1 MTVYWLNN
9 VMLES
14 GYTYEEERISQT
26 ETELC
31 SLLIEDGRI
40 KKIIKGIIQEEDI
53 VTFDAK
59 HLLMLPAFKE
69 MHIHIDKTYYSGPWK
84 ACMPAESIFTRFNEE
99 EKILPKQLATAQN
112 RAKNMLEL
120 LLQNGATNIRTHCN
134 VDPIIGLGN
143 LEATLAALET
153 YKNRVSSRIVAFPQH
168 GLLRSDS
175 VQLVKDA
182 MRMGAHLVGGVDPA
196 TVDNDI
202 EKSLHTIMDIAVE
215 FNADVD
221 IHLHDANNL
230 GTFTM
235 KRLASLTEEAGWQG
249 RVTISHA
256 IGLGGVTDK
265 EADKEAEEVAERL
278 ANVNIDI
285 TSTVPIGK
293 QVIPIPLLDKKGV
306 KVSLGN
312 DSITDHWSPFGTG
325 DMLQKAN
332 RLAERF
338 GWSDEGSLGKA
349 LRFITGG
356 KETLNNE
363 GKRVW
368 PNVGDEASFVLTNAT
383 CAAEAVARQTE
394 KRLVVYKGN
403 IVVGSLNEVEL
414 NNLV

>member
-1 MTVYWLNN
+1 MTLYWLTN
-9 VMLES
+9 VKLET
-14 GYTYEEERISQT
+14 GYTYEEAKISQT
-26 ETELC
+26 ETEIC

-40 KKIIKGIIQEEDI
+40 KRIIAGIAQEEGTL
-53 VTFDAK
+53 TFDANR
-59 HLLMLPAFKE
+59 LLVLPAFEE

-84 ACMPAESIFTRFNEE
+84 ACMPAENIFTRFNEE
-99 EKILPKQLATAQN
+99 KTILPKQLATAQD
-112 RAKNMLEL
+112 RAENMLEL
-120 LLQNGATNIRTHCN
+120 LLRNGATNIRTHCN
-134 VDPIIGLGN
+134 VDPVIGLRN
-143 LEATLAALET
+143 LEATLAALGT
-153 YKNRVSSRIVAFPQH
+153 YKDRLSGRIVAFPQH
-168 GLLRSDS
+168 GLLRSNS
-175 VQLVKDA
+175 MQLVKDA
-182 MRMGAHLVGGVDPA
+182 MRMGAQLVGGVDPA

-256 IGLGGVTDK
+256 LGLGGVT
-265 EADKEAEEVAERL
+265 DKEAEEVAERL
-278 ANVNIDI
+278 AALKIDI

-293 QVIPIPLLDKKGV
+293 QVIPIPLLDRKGV

-338 GWSDEGSLGKA
+338 GWSDERSLGKA

-394 KRLVVYKGN
+394 KRVVMYKGN
-403 IVVGSLNEVEL
+403 VVIGDLDQVKSD
-414 NNLV
+414 NLV

>member
-1 MTVYWLNN
+1 MVMTLYWLTN
-9 VMLES
+9 VKLET
-14 GYTYEEERISQT
+14 GYTYEEAKISQT
-26 ETELC
+26 ETEIC

-40 KKIIKGIIQEEDI
+40 KRIISGIAQEEGTL
-53 VTFDAK
+53 TFDANR
-59 HLLMLPAFKE
+59 LLVLPAFEE

-84 ACMPAESIFTRFNEE
+84 ACMPAENIFTRFNEE
-99 EKILPKQLATAQN
+99 KTILPKQLATAQD
-112 RAKNMLEL
+112 RAENMLEL
-120 LLQNGATNIRTHCN
+120 LLRNGATNIRTHCN
-134 VDPIIGLGN
+134 VDPVIGLRN
-143 LEATLAALET
+143 LEATLAALGT
-153 YKNRVSSRIVAFPQH
+153 YKDRLSGRIVAFPQH
-168 GLLRSDS
+168 GLLRSNS
-175 VQLVKDA
+175 MQLVKDA
-182 MRMGAHLVGGVDPA
+182 MRMGAQLVGGVDPA

-256 IGLGGVTDK
+256 LGLGGVT
-265 EADKEAEEVAERL
+265 DKEAEEVAERL
-278 ANVNIDI
+278 AALKIDI

-293 QVIPIPLLDKKGV
+293 QVIPIPLLDRKGV

-338 GWSDEGSLGKA
+338 GWSDERSLGKA

-394 KRLVVYKGN
+394 KRVVMYKGN
-403 IVVGSLNEVEL
+403 VVIGDLDQVKSD
-414 NNLV
+414 NLV

>member
-1 MTVYWLNN
+1 MTLYWLTN
-9 VMLES
+9 VKLET
-14 GYTYEEERISQT
+14 GYTYEEAKISQT
-26 ETELC
+26 KTEIY
-31 SLLIEDGRI
+31 SLLIEDGII
-40 KKIIKGIIQEEDI
+40 KKIISGIVQEEGTLI
-53 VTFDAK
+53 FDANR
-59 HLLMLPAFKE
+59 LLVLPAFEE

-84 ACMPAESIFTRFNEE
+84 ACMPAENIFTRFNEE
-99 EKILPKQLATAQN
+99 ETILPKQLATAQH
-112 RAKNMLEL
+112 RAENMLEL
-120 LLQNGATNIRTHCN
+120 LLRNGATNIRTHCN
-134 VDPIIGLGN
+134 VDPIIGLRN

-153 YKNRVSSRIVAFPQH
+153 YKDRLSGRIVAFPQH
-168 GLLRSDS
+168 GLLRSNS

-182 MRMGAHLVGGVDPA
+182 MRMGAQLVGGVDPA

-256 IGLGGVTDK
+256 LGLGGVT
-265 EADKEAEEVAERL
+265 DKEAEEVAERL
-278 ANVNIDI
+278 AALKIDI
-285 TSTVPIGK
+285 TSTVPIGE
-293 QVIPIPLLDKKGV
+293 QVIPIPLLDRKGV

-338 GWSDEGSLGKA
+338 GWSDEKSLGKG

-363 GKRVW
+363 GERVW

-383 CAAEAVARQTE
+383 CVAEAVARQTE
-394 KRLVVYKGN
+394 KCVVMYKGN
-403 IVVGSLNEVEL
+403 VVMGNLDQVKL
-414 NNLV
+414 DNLV

>member
-1 MTVYWLNN
+1 MTVYWLTN

-40 KKIIKGIIQEEDI
+40 KKIIKGIVQEEDI

-59 HLLMLPAFKE
+59 NLLMLPAFKE

-112 RAKNMLEL
+112 RAENMLEL

-256 IGLGGVTDK
+256 LGLGGVT
-265 EADKEAEEVAERL
+265 DKEAEEVAERL

-306 KVSLGN
+306 KVALGN

-325 DMLQKAN
+325 DMLQKGESISRA
-332 RLAERF
+332 F
-338 GWSDEGSLGKA
+338 W
-349 LRFITGG
+349 
-356 KETLNNE
+356 
-363 GKRVW
+363 
-368 PNVGDEASFVLTNAT
+368 
-383 CAAEAVARQTE
+383 
-394 KRLVVYKGN
+394 
-403 IVVGSLNEVEL
+403 VE
-414 NNLV
+414 

>member
-1 MTVYWLNN
+1 MTLYWLTN
-9 VMLES
+9 VKLET
-14 GYTYEEERISQT
+14 GYTYEEAKISQT
-26 ETELC
+26 ETEIC

-40 KKIIKGIIQEEDI
+40 KRIISGIAQEEGTL
-53 VTFDAK
+53 TFDANR
-59 HLLMLPAFKE
+59 LLVLPAFEE

-84 ACMPAESIFTRFNEE
+84 ACMPAENIFTRFNEE
-99 EKILPKQLATAQN
+99 KTILPKQLATAQD
-112 RAKNMLEL
+112 RAENMLEL
-120 LLQNGATNIRTHCN
+120 LLRNGATNIRTHCN
-134 VDPIIGLGN
+134 VDPVIGLRN
-143 LEATLAALET
+143 LEATLAALGT
-153 YKNRVSSRIVAFPQH
+153 YKDRLSGRIVAFPQH
-168 GLLRSDS
+168 GLLRSNS
-175 VQLVKDA
+175 MQLVKDA
-182 MRMGAHLVGGVDPA
+182 MRMGAQLVGGVDPA

-256 IGLGGVTDK
+256 LGLGGVT
-265 EADKEAEEVAERL
+265 DKEAEEVAERL
-278 ANVNIDI
+278 AALKIDI

-338 GWSDEGSLGKA
+338 GWSDERSLGKA

-368 PNVGDEASFVLTNAT
+368 PNVGDEASFVLTNAACT
-383 CAAEAVARQTE
+383 AEAVARQTE
-394 KRLVVYKGN
+394 KRVVMYKGN
-403 IVVGSLNEVEL
+403 VVIGDLDQVKSD
-414 NNLV
+414 NLV

>member
-1 MTVYWLNN
+1 MVMTLYWLTN
-9 VMLES
+9 VKLET
-14 GYTYEEERISQT
+14 GYTYEEAKISQT
-26 ETELC
+26 ETEIY
-31 SLLIEDGRI
+31 SLLIEDGII
-40 KKIIKGIIQEEDI
+40 KKIISGIVQEEGTLI
-53 VTFDAK
+53 FDANR
-59 HLLMLPAFKE
+59 LLVLPAFEE

-84 ACMPAESIFTRFNEE
+84 ACMPAENIFTRFNEE
-99 EKILPKQLATAQN
+99 ETILPKQLATAQH
-112 RAKNMLEL
+112 RAENMLEL
-120 LLQNGATNIRTHCN
+120 LLRNGATNIRTHCN
-134 VDPIIGLGN
+134 VDPIIGLRN

-153 YKNRVSSRIVAFPQH
+153 YKDRLSGRIVAFPQH
-168 GLLRSDS
+168 GLLRSNS

-182 MRMGAHLVGGVDPA
+182 MRMGAQLVGGVDPA

-256 IGLGGVTDK
+256 LGLGGVT
-265 EADKEAEEVAERL
+265 DKEAEEVAERL
-278 ANVNIDI
+278 AALKIDI

-293 QVIPIPLLDKKGV
+293 QVIPIPLLDRKGV

-338 GWSDEGSLGKA
+338 GWSDERSLGKG

-363 GKRVW
+363 GERVW

-383 CAAEAVARQTE
+383 CVAEAVARQTE
-394 KRLVVYKGN
+394 KCVVMYKGN
-403 IVVGSLNEVEL
+403 VVMGNLDQVKL
-414 NNLV
+414 DNLV

>member
-1 MTVYWLNN
+1 MTLYWLTN
-9 VMLES
+9 VKLET
-14 GYTYEEERISQT
+14 GYTYEEAKISQT
-26 ETELC
+26 ETEIY

-40 KKIIKGIIQEEDI
+40 KRIIAGIAQEEGTL
-53 VTFDAK
+53 TFDANR
-59 HLLMLPAFKE
+59 LLVLPAFEE

-84 ACMPAESIFTRFNEE
+84 ACMPAENIFTRFNEE
-99 EKILPKQLATAQN
+99 KTILPKQLATAQD
-112 RAKNMLEL
+112 RAENMLEL
-120 LLQNGATNIRTHCN
+120 LLRNGATNIRTHCN
-134 VDPIIGLGN
+134 VDPVIGLRN

-153 YKNRVSSRIVAFPQH
+153 YKDRLSGRIVAFPQH
-168 GLLRSDS
+168 GLLRSNS
-175 VQLVKDA
+175 MQLVKDA
-182 MRMGAHLVGGVDPA
+182 MRMGAQLVGGVDPA

-256 IGLGGVTDK
+256 LGLGGVT
-265 EADKEAEEVAERL
+265 DKEAEEVAERL
-278 ANVNIDI
+278 AALKIDI
-285 TSTVPIGK
+285 TSTIPIGK
-293 QVIPIPLLDKKGV
+293 QVIPIPLLDRKGV
-306 KVSLGN
+306 KVALGN

-338 GWSDEGSLGKA
+338 GWNDERSLGKA

-394 KRLVVYKGN
+394 KRVVMYKGN
-403 IVVGSLNEVEL
+403 VVIGDLDQVKSD
-414 NNLV
+414 NLV

>member
-1 MTVYWLNN
+1 MVMTLYWLTN
-9 VMLES
+9 VKFET
-14 GYTYEEERISQT
+14 GYTYEEAKISQT
-26 ETELC
+26 ETEIC

-40 KKIIKGIIQEEDI
+40 KRIIAGIAQEEGTL
-53 VTFDAK
+53 TFDANR
-59 HLLMLPAFKE
+59 LLVLPAFEE

-84 ACMPAESIFTRFNEE
+84 ACMPAENIFTRFNEE
-99 EKILPKQLATAQN
+99 KTILPKQLATAQD
-112 RAKNMLEL
+112 RAENMLEL
-120 LLQNGATNIRTHCN
+120 LLRNGATNIRTHCN
-134 VDPIIGLGN
+134 VDPVIGLRN
-143 LEATLAALET
+143 LEATLAALGT
-153 YKNRVSSRIVAFPQH
+153 YKDRLSGRIVAFPQH
-168 GLLRSDS
+168 GLLRSNS
-175 VQLVKDA
+175 MQLVKDA
-182 MRMGAHLVGGVDPA
+182 MRMGAQLVGGVDPA

-256 IGLGGVTDK
+256 LGLGGVT
-265 EADKEAEEVAERL
+265 DKEAEEVAERL
-278 ANVNIDI
+278 AALKIDI

-293 QVIPIPLLDKKGV
+293 QVIPIPLLDRKGV

-338 GWSDEGSLGKA
+338 GWSDERSLGKA

-394 KRLVVYKGN
+394 KRVVMYKGN
-403 IVVGSLNEVEL
+403 VVIGDLDQVKSD
-414 NNLV
+414 NLV

>member
-1 MTVYWLNN
+1 MTLYWLTN
-9 VMLES
+9 VKLET
-14 GYTYEEERISQT
+14 GYTYEEAKISQT
-26 ETELC
+26 ETEIC

-40 KKIIKGIIQEEDI
+40 KRIISGIAQEEGTL
-53 VTFDAK
+53 TFDANR
-59 HLLMLPAFKE
+59 LLVLPAFEE

-84 ACMPAESIFTRFNEE
+84 ACMPAENIFTRFNEE
-99 EKILPKQLATAQN
+99 KTILPKQLATAQD
-112 RAKNMLEL
+112 RAENMLEL
-120 LLQNGATNIRTHCN
+120 LLRNGATNIRTHCN
-134 VDPIIGLGN
+134 VDPVIGLRN
-143 LEATLAALET
+143 LEATLAALGT
-153 YKNRVSSRIVAFPQH
+153 YKDRLSGRIVAFPQH
-168 GLLRSDS
+168 GLLRSNS
-175 VQLVKDA
+175 MQLVKDA
-182 MRMGAHLVGGVDPA
+182 MRMGAQLVGGVDPA

-256 IGLGGVTDK
+256 LGLGGVT
-265 EADKEAEEVAERL
+265 DKEAEEVAERL
-278 ANVNIDI
+278 AALKIDI

-338 GWSDEGSLGKA
+338 GWSDERSLGKA

-394 KRLVVYKGN
+394 KRVVMYKGK
-403 IVVGSLNEVEL
+403 VVIGDLDQVKSD
-414 NNLV
+414 NLV

>member
-1 MTVYWLNN
+1 MTLYWLTN
-9 VMLES
+9 VKLET
-14 GYTYEEERISQT
+14 GYTYEEAKISQT
-26 ETELC
+26 ETEIC

-40 KKIIKGIIQEEDI
+40 KRIISGIAQEEGTL
-53 VTFDAK
+53 TFDANR
-59 HLLMLPAFKE
+59 LLVLPAFEE
-69 MHIHIDKTYYSGPWK
+69 MHIHIDKTYYSGAWK
-84 ACMPAESIFTRFNEE
+84 ACMPAENIFTRFNEE
-99 EKILPKQLATAQN
+99 KTILPKQLATAQD
-112 RAKNMLEL
+112 RAENMLEL
-120 LLQNGATNIRTHCN
+120 LLRNGATNIRTHCN
-134 VDPIIGLGN
+134 VDPVIGLRN
-143 LEATLAALET
+143 LEATLAALGT
-153 YKNRVSSRIVAFPQH
+153 YKDRLSGRIVAFPQH
-168 GLLRSDS
+168 GLLRSNS
-175 VQLVKDA
+175 MQLVKDA
-182 MRMGAHLVGGVDPA
+182 MRMGAQLVGGVDPA

-256 IGLGGVTDK
+256 LGLGGVT
-265 EADKEAEEVAERL
+265 DKEAEEVAERL
-278 ANVNIDI
+278 AALKIDI

-293 QVIPIPLLDKKGV
+293 QVIPVPLLDRKGV

-338 GWSDEGSLGKA
+338 GWSDERSLGKA

-394 KRLVVYKGN
+394 KRVVMYKGN
-403 IVVGSLNEVEL
+403 VVIGDLDQVKSD
-414 NNLV
+414 NLV

>member
-1 MTVYWLNN
+1 MVMTLYWLTN
-9 VMLES
+9 VKLET
-14 GYTYEEERISQT
+14 GYTYEEAKISQT
-26 ETELC
+26 ETEIC

-40 KKIIKGIIQEEDI
+40 KRIISGIAQEEGTL
-53 VTFDAK
+53 TFDANR
-59 HLLMLPAFKE
+59 LLVLPAFEE

-84 ACMPAESIFTRFNEE
+84 ACMPAENIFTRFNEE
-99 EKILPKQLATAQN
+99 KTILPKQLATAQD
-112 RAKNMLEL
+112 RAENMLEL
-120 LLQNGATNIRTHCN
+120 LLRNGATNIRTHCN
-134 VDPIIGLGN
+134 VDPVIGLRN
-143 LEATLAALET
+143 LEATLAALGT
-153 YKNRVSSRIVAFPQH
+153 YKDRLSGRIVAFPQH
-168 GLLRSDS
+168 GLLRSNS
-175 VQLVKDA
+175 MQLVKDA
-182 MRMGAHLVGGVDPA
+182 MRMGAQLVGGVDPA

-256 IGLGGVTDK
+256 LGLGGVT
-265 EADKEAEEVAERL
+265 DKEAEEVAERL
-278 ANVNIDI
+278 AAFKIDI

-293 QVIPIPLLDKKGV
+293 QVIPIPLLDRKGV

-325 DMLQKAN
+325 DMLQKVN
-332 RLAERF
+332 RLTERF
-338 GWSDEGSLGKA
+338 GWSDERSLGKA

-394 KRLVVYKGN
+394 KRVVMYKGN
-403 IVVGSLNEVEL
+403 VVIGDLNQVKSD
-414 NNLV
+414 NLV

>member
-1 MTVYWLNN
+1 MVMTLYWLTN
-9 VMLES
+9 VKLET
-14 GYTYEEERISQT
+14 GYTYEEAKISQT
-26 ETELC
+26 ETEIC

-40 KKIIKGIIQEEDI
+40 KRIISGIAQEEGTL
-53 VTFDAK
+53 TFDANR
-59 HLLMLPAFKE
+59 LLVLPAFEE

-84 ACMPAESIFTRFNEE
+84 ACMPAENIFTRFNEE
-99 EKILPKQLATAQN
+99 KTILPKQLATAQD
-112 RAKNMLEL
+112 RAENMLEL
-120 LLQNGATNIRTHCN
+120 LLRNGATNIRTHCN
-134 VDPIIGLGN
+134 VDPVIGLRN
-143 LEATLAALET
+143 LEATLAALGT
-153 YKNRVSSRIVAFPQH
+153 YKDRLSGRIVAFPQH
-168 GLLRSDS
+168 GLLRSNS
-175 VQLVKDA
+175 MQLVKDA
-182 MRMGAHLVGGVDPA
+182 MRMGAQLVGGVDPA

-221 IHLHDANNL
+221 IHLHDVNNL

-256 IGLGGVTDK
+256 LGLGGVT
-265 EADKEAEEVAERL
+265 DKEAEEVAERL
-278 ANVNIDI
+278 AALKIDI

-338 GWSDEGSLGKA
+338 GWSDERSLGKA

-363 GKRVW
+363 GERVW

-383 CAAEAVARQTE
+383 CSAEAVARQTE
-394 KRLVVYKGN
+394 KRVVMYKGN
-403 IVVGSLNEVEL
+403 VVIGNLDQVKSD
-414 NNLV
+414 NLV

>member
-1 MTVYWLNN
+1 MVMTLYWLTN
-9 VMLES
+9 VKLET
-14 GYTYEEERISQT
+14 GYTYEEAKISQT
-26 ETELC
+26 ETEIC

-40 KKIIKGIIQEEDI
+40 KRIISGIAQEEGTL
-53 VTFDAK
+53 TFDANR
-59 HLLMLPAFKE
+59 LLVLPAFEE

-84 ACMPAESIFTRFNEE
+84 ACMPAENIFTRFNEE
-99 EKILPKQLATAQN
+99 KTILPKQLATAQD
-112 RAKNMLEL
+112 RAENMLEL
-120 LLQNGATNIRTHCN
+120 LLRNGATNIRTHCN
-134 VDPIIGLGN
+134 VDPVIGLRN

-153 YKNRVSSRIVAFPQH
+153 YKDRLSGRIVAFPQH
-168 GLLRSDS
+168 GLLRSNS
-175 VQLVKDA
+175 MQLVKDA
-182 MRMGAHLVGGVDPA
+182 MRMGAQLVGGVDPA

-256 IGLGGVTDK
+256 LGLGGVTN
-265 EADKEAEEVAERL
+265 KEAEEVAERL
-278 ANVNIDI
+278 AALKIDI

-338 GWSDEGSLGKA
+338 GWSDERSLGKA

-394 KRLVVYKGN
+394 KRVVMYKGN
-403 IVVGSLNEVEL
+403 VVIGDLDQVKSDNFV
-414 NNLV
+414 

>member
-1 MTVYWLNN
+1 MVMTLYWLTN
-9 VMLES
+9 VKLET
-14 GYTYEEERISQT
+14 GYIYEEAKISQT
-26 ETELC
+26 ETEIC

-40 KKIIKGIIQEEDI
+40 KRIIAGIAQEEGTL
-53 VTFDAK
+53 TFDANR
-59 HLLMLPAFKE
+59 LLVLPAFEE

-84 ACMPAESIFTRFNEE
+84 ACMPAENIFTRFNEE
-99 EKILPKQLATAQN
+99 KTILPKQLATAQG
-112 RAKNMLEL
+112 RAENMLEL
-120 LLQNGATNIRTHCN
+120 LLRNGATNIRTHCN
-134 VDPIIGLGN
+134 VDPVIGLRN
-143 LEATLAALET
+143 LEATLAALGT
-153 YKNRVSSRIVAFPQH
+153 YKDRLSGRIVAFPQH
-168 GLLRSDS
+168 GLLRSNS
-175 VQLVKDA
+175 MQLVKDA
-182 MRMGAHLVGGVDPA
+182 MRMGAQLVGGVDPA

-256 IGLGGVTDK
+256 LGLGGVT
-265 EADKEAEEVAERL
+265 DKEAEEVAERL
-278 ANVNIDI
+278 AALKIDI

-293 QVIPIPLLDKKGV
+293 QVIPIPLLDRKGV

-338 GWSDEGSLGKA
+338 GWSDERSLGKA

-394 KRLVVYKGN
+394 KRVVMYKGN
-403 IVVGSLNEVEL
+403 VVIGDLDQVKSD
-414 NNLV
+414 NLV

>member
-1 MTVYWLNN
+1 MTLYWLTN
-9 VMLES
+9 VKLET
-14 GYTYEEERISQT
+14 GYTYEEAKISQT
-26 ETELC
+26 ETEIY
-31 SLLIEDGRI
+31 SLLIEDGII
-40 KKIIKGIIQEEDI
+40 KKIISGIVQEEGTLI
-53 VTFDAK
+53 FDANR
-59 HLLMLPAFKE
+59 LLVLPAFEE
-69 MHIHIDKTYYSGPWK
+69 MHIHIDKTYYGGPWK
-84 ACMPAESIFTRFNEE
+84 ACMQAENIFTRFNEE
-99 EKILPKQLATAQN
+99 ETILPKQLATAQH
-112 RAKNMLEL
+112 RAENMLEL
-120 LLQNGATNIRTHCN
+120 LLRNGATNIRTHCN
-134 VDPIIGLGN
+134 VDPIIGLRN

-153 YKNRVSSRIVAFPQH
+153 YKDRLSGRIVAFPQH
-168 GLLRSDS
+168 GLLRSNS

-182 MRMGAHLVGGVDPA
+182 MRMGAQLVGGVDPA

-256 IGLGGVTDK
+256 LGLGGVT
-265 EADKEAEEVAERL
+265 DKEAEEVAERL
-278 ANVNIDI
+278 AALKIDI

-293 QVIPIPLLDKKGV
+293 QVIPIPLLDRKGV

-338 GWSDEGSLGKA
+338 GWSDERSLGKA

-363 GKRVW
+363 GERVW
-368 PNVGDEASFVLTNAT
+368 PNAGDEASFVLTNAT
-383 CAAEAVARQTE
+383 CVAEAVARQTE
-394 KRLVVYKGN
+394 KCVVMYKGN
-403 IVVGSLNEVEL
+403 VVMGNLDQVKL
-414 NNLV
+414 DNLV

>member
-1 MTVYWLNN
+1 MTLYWLTN
-9 VMLES
+9 VKLET
-14 GYTYEEERISQT
+14 GYTYEEAKISQT
-26 ETELC
+26 ETEIY
-31 SLLIEDGRI
+31 SLLIEDGII
-40 KKIIKGIIQEEDI
+40 KKIISGIVQEEGTLI
-53 VTFDAK
+53 FDANR
-59 HLLMLPAFKE
+59 LLVLPAFEE
-69 MHIHIDKTYYSGPWK
+69 MHIHIDKTYYGGPWK
-84 ACMPAESIFTRFNEE
+84 ACMPAENIFTRFNEE
-99 EKILPKQLATAQN
+99 ETILPKQLATAQH
-112 RAKNMLEL
+112 RAENMLEL
-120 LLQNGATNIRTHCN
+120 LLRNGATNIRTHCN
-134 VDPIIGLGN
+134 VDPIIGLRN

-153 YKNRVSSRIVAFPQH
+153 YKDRLSGRIVAFPQH
-168 GLLRSDS
+168 GLLRSNS

-182 MRMGAHLVGGVDPA
+182 MRMGAQLVGGVDPA

-256 IGLGGVTDK
+256 LGLGGVT
-265 EADKEAEEVAERL
+265 DKEAEEVAERL
-278 ANVNIDI
+278 AALKIDI

-293 QVIPIPLLDKKGV
+293 QVIPIPLLDRKGV

-338 GWSDEGSLGKA
+338 GWSDERSLGKA

-363 GKRVW
+363 GERVW

-383 CAAEAVARQTE
+383 CVAEAVARQTE
-394 KRLVVYKGN
+394 KCVVMYKGN
-403 IVVGSLNEVEL
+403 VVMGNLDQVKL
-414 NNLV
+414 DNLV

>member
-1 MTVYWLNN
+1 MTLYWLTN
-9 VMLES
+9 VKLET
-14 GYTYEEERISQT
+14 GYTYEEAKISQT
-26 ETELC
+26 ETEIY
-31 SLLIEDGRI
+31 SLLIEDGII
-40 KKIIKGIIQEEDI
+40 KKIISGIVQEEGTL
-53 VTFDAK
+53 TFDANR
-59 HLLMLPAFKE
+59 LLVLPAFEE

-84 ACMPAESIFTRFNEE
+84 ACMPAENIFTRFNEE
-99 EKILPKQLATAQN
+99 EMILPKQLATAQH
-112 RAKNMLEL
+112 RAENMLEL
-120 LLQNGATNIRTHCN
+120 LLRNGATNIRTHCN
-134 VDPIIGLGN
+134 VDPIIGLRN
-143 LEATLAALET
+143 LEATLSALEA
-153 YKNRVSSRIVAFPQH
+153 YKDRLFGRIVAFPQH
-168 GLLRSDS
+168 GLLRSNS

-182 MRMGAHLVGGVDPA
+182 MRMGAQLVGGVDPA

-256 IGLGGVTDK
+256 LGLGGVT
-265 EADKEAEEVAERL
+265 DKEAEEVAERL
-278 ANVNIDI
+278 AALKIDI

-293 QVIPIPLLDKKGV
+293 QVIPIPLLDRKGV

-338 GWSDEGSLGKA
+338 GWSDERSLGKA

-363 GKRVW
+363 GERVW

-383 CAAEAVARQTE
+383 CVAEAVARQTE
-394 KRLVVYKGN
+394 KCVVMYKGN
-403 IVVGSLNEVEL
+403 VVMGNLDQVKL
-414 NNLV
+414 DNLV

>member
-1 MTVYWLNN
+1 MTLYWLTN
-9 VMLES
+9 VKLET
-14 GYTYEEERISQT
+14 GYTYEEAKISQT
-26 ETELC
+26 ETEIC

-40 KKIIKGIIQEEDI
+40 KRIIAGIAQEEGTL
-53 VTFDAK
+53 TFDANR
-59 HLLMLPAFKE
+59 LLVLPAFEE

-84 ACMPAESIFTRFNEE
+84 ACMPAENIFTRFNEE
-99 EKILPKQLATAQN
+99 KTILPKQLATAQD
-112 RAKNMLEL
+112 RAENMLEL
-120 LLQNGATNIRTHCN
+120 LLRNGATNIRTHCN
-134 VDPIIGLGN
+134 VDPVIGLRN
-143 LEATLAALET
+143 LEATLAALGT
-153 YKNRVSSRIVAFPQH
+153 YKDRLSGRIVAFPQH
-168 GLLRSDS
+168 GLLRSNS
-175 VQLVKDA
+175 MQLVKDA
-182 MRMGAHLVGGVDPA
+182 MRMGAQLVGGVDPA

-256 IGLGGVTDK
+256 LGLGGVT
-265 EADKEAEEVAERL
+265 DKEAEEVAERL
-278 ANVNIDI
+278 AALKIDI

-338 GWSDEGSLGKA
+338 GWSDERSLGKA

-368 PNVGDEASFVLTNAT
+368 PNVGDEASFVLTNAACT
-383 CAAEAVARQTE
+383 AEAVARQTE
-394 KRLVVYKGN
+394 KRVVMYKGN
-403 IVVGSLNEVEL
+403 VVIGDLDQVKSD
-414 NNLV
+414 NLV

>member
-1 MTVYWLNN
+1 MVMTLYWLTN
-9 VMLES
+9 VKLET
-14 GYTYEEERISQT
+14 GYTYEEAKISQT
-26 ETELC
+26 ETEIC

-40 KKIIKGIIQEEDI
+40 KRIISGIAQEEGTL
-53 VTFDAK
+53 TFDANR
-59 HLLMLPAFKE
+59 LLVLPAFEE

-84 ACMPAESIFTRFNEE
+84 ACMPAENIFTRFNEE
-99 EKILPKQLATAQN
+99 KTILPKQLATAQD
-112 RAKNMLEL
+112 RAENMLEL
-120 LLQNGATNIRTHCN
+120 LLRNGTTNIRTHCN
-134 VDPIIGLGN
+134 VDPVIGLRN
-143 LEATLAALET
+143 LEATLAALGT
-153 YKNRVSSRIVAFPQH
+153 YKDRLSGRIVAFPQH
-168 GLLRSDS
+168 GLLRSNS
-175 VQLVKDA
+175 MQLVKDA
-182 MRMGAHLVGGVDPA
+182 MRMGAQLVGGVDPA

-202 EKSLHTIMDIAVE
+202 EKSLSTIMDIAVE

-256 IGLGGVTDK
+256 LGLGGVTDK
-265 EADKEAEEVAERL
+265 EAEEVADRL
-278 ANVNIDI
+278 AALKIDI

-293 QVIPIPLLDKKGV
+293 QVIPIPLLDRKGV

-338 GWSDEGSLGKA
+338 GWSDERSLGKA

-394 KRLVVYKGN
+394 KRVVMYKGN
-403 IVVGSLNEVEL
+403 VVIGDLNQVKSD
-414 NNLV
+414 NLV

>member
-1 MTVYWLNN
+1 MVMTLYWLTN
-9 VMLES
+9 VKLET
-14 GYTYEEERISQT
+14 GYTYEEAKISQT
-26 ETELC
+26 ETEIC

-40 KKIIKGIIQEEDI
+40 KRIISGIAQEEGTL
-53 VTFDAK
+53 TFDANR
-59 HLLMLPAFKE
+59 LLVLPAFEE

-84 ACMPAESIFTRFNEE
+84 ACMPAENIFTRFNEE
-99 EKILPKQLATAQN
+99 KTILPKQLATAQD
-112 RAKNMLEL
+112 RAENMLEL
-120 LLQNGATNIRTHCN
+120 LLRNGATNIRTHCN
-134 VDPIIGLGN
+134 VDPVIGLRN
-143 LEATLAALET
+143 LEATLAALGT
-153 YKNRVSSRIVAFPQH
+153 YKDRLSGRIVAFPQH
-168 GLLRSDS
+168 GLLRSNS
-175 VQLVKDA
+175 MQLVKDA
-182 MRMGAHLVGGVDPA
+182 MRMGAQLVGGVDPA

-256 IGLGGVTDK
+256 LGLGGVT
-265 EADKEAEEVAERL
+265 DKEAEEVAERL
-278 ANVNIDI
+278 AALKIDI

-293 QVIPIPLLDKKGV
+293 QVIPIPLLDRKGV

-338 GWSDEGSLGKA
+338 GWSDERSLGKA

-356 KETLNNE
+356 KDTLNNE

-394 KRLVVYKGN
+394 KRVVMYKGN
-403 IVVGSLNEVEL
+403 VVIGDLDQVKSD
-414 NNLV
+414 NLV

>member
-1 MTVYWLNN
+1 MTLYWLTN
-9 VMLES
+9 VKLET
-14 GYTYEEERISQT
+14 GYTYEEAKISQT
-26 ETELC
+26 ETEIY
-31 SLLIEDGRI
+31 SLLIEDGII
-40 KKIIKGIIQEEDI
+40 KKIISGIVQEEGTLI
-53 VTFDAK
+53 FDANR
-59 HLLMLPAFKE
+59 LLVLPAFEE
-69 MHIHIDKTYYSGPWK
+69 MHIHIDKTYYGGPWK
-84 ACMPAESIFTRFNEE
+84 ACMPAENIFTRFNEE
-99 EKILPKQLATAQN
+99 ETILPKQLATAQH
-112 RAKNMLEL
+112 RAENMLEL
-120 LLQNGATNIRTHCN
+120 LLRNGATNIRTHCN
-134 VDPIIGLGN
+134 VDPIIGLRN
-143 LEATLAALET
+143 LEATLSALET
-153 YKNRVSSRIVAFPQH
+153 YKDRLSGRIVAFPQH
-168 GLLRSDS
+168 GLLRSNS

-182 MRMGAHLVGGVDPA
+182 MRMGAQLVGGVDPA

-256 IGLGGVTDK
+256 LGLGGVT
-265 EADKEAEEVAERL
+265 DKEAEEVAERL
-278 ANVNIDI
+278 AALKIDI

-293 QVIPIPLLDKKGV
+293 QVIPIPLLDRKGV

-338 GWSDEGSLGKA
+338 GWSDERSLGKA

-363 GKRVW
+363 GERVW

-383 CAAEAVARQTE
+383 CVAEAVARQTE
-394 KRLVVYKGN
+394 KCVVMYKGN
-403 IVVGSLNEVEL
+403 VVMGNLDQVKL
-414 NNLV
+414 DNLV

>member
-1 MTVYWLNN
+1 MVMTLYWLTN
-9 VMLES
+9 VKLET
-14 GYTYEEERISQT
+14 GYTYEEAKISQT
-26 ETELC
+26 ETEIC

-40 KKIIKGIIQEEDI
+40 KRIISGIAQEEGTL
-53 VTFDAK
+53 TFDANR
-59 HLLMLPAFKE
+59 LLVLPAFEE

-84 ACMPAESIFTRFNEE
+84 ACMPAENIFTRFNEE
-99 EKILPKQLATAQN
+99 KTILPKQLATAQH
-112 RAKNMLEL
+112 RAENMLGL
-120 LLQNGATNIRTHCN
+120 LLRNGATNIRTHCN
-134 VDPIIGLGN
+134 VDPVIGLRN
-143 LEATLAALET
+143 LEATLAALGT
-153 YKNRVSSRIVAFPQH
+153 YKDRLSGRIVAFPQH
-168 GLLRSDS
+168 GLLRSNS
-175 VQLVKDA
+175 MQLVKDA
-182 MRMGAHLVGGVDPA
+182 MRMGAQLVGGVDPA

-256 IGLGGVTDK
+256 LGLGGVT
-265 EADKEAEEVAERL
+265 DKEAEEVAERL
-278 ANVNIDI
+278 AALKIDI

-338 GWSDEGSLGKA
+338 GWSDERSLGKA

-394 KRLVVYKGN
+394 KSVVMYKGN
-403 IVVGSLNEVEL
+403 VVAGNLDQVKL
-414 NNLV
+414 DNLV

>member
-1 MTVYWLNN
+1 MTLYWLTN
-9 VMLES
+9 VKLET
-14 GYTYEEERISQT
+14 GYTYEEAKISQT
-26 ETELC
+26 ETEIC

-40 KKIIKGIIQEEDI
+40 KRIIAGIAQEERTL
-53 VTFDAK
+53 TFDANR
-59 HLLMLPAFKE
+59 LLVLPAFEE

-84 ACMPAESIFTRFNEE
+84 ACMPAENIFTRFNEE
-99 EKILPKQLATAQN
+99 KTILPKQLATAQD
-112 RAKNMLEL
+112 RAENMLEL
-120 LLQNGATNIRTHCN
+120 LLRNGATNIRTHCN
-134 VDPIIGLGN
+134 VDPVIGLRN
-143 LEATLAALET
+143 LEATLAALGT
-153 YKNRVSSRIVAFPQH
+153 YKDRLSGRIVAFPQH
-168 GLLRSDS
+168 GLLRSNS
-175 VQLVKDA
+175 MQLVKDA
-182 MRMGAHLVGGVDPA
+182 MRMGAQLVGGVDPA

-235 KRLASLTEEAGWQG
+235 KRLASLTEEARWQG

-256 IGLGGVTDK
+256 LGLGGVT
-265 EADKEAEEVAERL
+265 DKEAEEVAERL
-278 ANVNIDI
+278 AALKIDI

-293 QVIPIPLLDKKGV
+293 QVIPIPLLDRKGV

-338 GWSDEGSLGKA
+338 GWSDERSLGKA

-383 CAAEAVARQTE
+383 CSAEAVARQTE
-394 KRLVVYKGN
+394 KRVVMYKGN
-403 IVVGSLNEVEL
+403 VVIGDLDQVKSD
-414 NNLV
+414 NLV

>member
-1 MTVYWLNN
+1 MVMTLYWLTN
-9 VMLES
+9 VKLET
-14 GYTYEEERISQT
+14 GYTYEEAKISQT
-26 ETELC
+26 ETEIC

-40 KKIIKGIIQEEDI
+40 KRIISGIAQEEGML
-53 VTFDAK
+53 TFDANR
-59 HLLMLPAFKE
+59 LLVLPAFEE

-84 ACMPAESIFTRFNEE
+84 ACMPAENIFTRFNEE
-99 EKILPKQLATAQN
+99 KTILPKQLATAQD
-112 RAKNMLEL
+112 RAENMLEL
-120 LLQNGATNIRTHCN
+120 LLRNGATNIRTHCN
-134 VDPIIGLGN
+134 VDPVIGLRN
-143 LEATLAALET
+143 LEATLAALGT
-153 YKNRVSSRIVAFPQH
+153 YKDRLSGRIVAFPQH
-168 GLLRSDS
+168 GLLRSNS
-175 VQLVKDA
+175 MQLVKDA
-182 MRMGAHLVGGVDPA
+182 MRMGAQLVGGVDPA

-256 IGLGGVTDK
+256 LGLGGVT
-265 EADKEAEEVAERL
+265 DKEAEEVAERL
-278 ANVNIDI
+278 AALKIDI
-285 TSTVPIGK
+285 ISTVPIGK
-293 QVIPIPLLDKKGV
+293 QVIPIPLLDRKGV

-325 DMLQKAN
+325 DMLQKVN

-338 GWSDEGSLGKA
+338 GWSDERSLGKA

-394 KRLVVYKGN
+394 KRVVMYKGN
-403 IVVGSLNEVEL
+403 VVIGDLDQVKSD
-414 NNLV
+414 NLV

>member
-1 MTVYWLNN
+1 MVMTLYWLTN
-9 VMLES
+9 VKLET
-14 GYTYEEERISQT
+14 GYTYEEAKISQT
-26 ETELC
+26 ETEIC

-40 KKIIKGIIQEEDI
+40 KRIISGIAQEEGTL
-53 VTFDAK
+53 TFDANR
-59 HLLMLPAFKE
+59 LLVLPAFEE

-84 ACMPAESIFTRFNEE
+84 ACMPAENIFTRFNEE
-99 EKILPKQLATAQN
+99 KTILPKQLATAQD
-112 RAKNMLEL
+112 RAENMLEL
-120 LLQNGATNIRTHCN
+120 LLRNGATNIRTHCN
-134 VDPIIGLGN
+134 VDPVIGLRN
-143 LEATLAALET
+143 LEATLAALGT
-153 YKNRVSSRIVAFPQH
+153 YKDRLSGRIVAFPQH
-168 GLLRSDS
+168 GLLRSNS
-175 VQLVKDA
+175 MQLVKDA
-182 MRMGAHLVGGVDPA
+182 MRMGAQLVGGVDPA

-256 IGLGGVTDK
+256 LGLGGVT
-265 EADKEAEEVAERL
+265 DKEAEEVAERL
-278 ANVNIDI
+278 AALKIDI

-338 GWSDEGSLGKA
+338 GWSDERSLGKA

-394 KRLVVYKGN
+394 KRVVMYKGK
-403 IVVGSLNEVEL
+403 VVIGDLDQVKSD
-414 NNLV
+414 NLV

>member
-1 MTVYWLNN
+1 MTLYWLTN
-9 VMLES
+9 VKLET
-14 GYTYEEERISQT
+14 GYTYEEAKISQT
-26 ETELC
+26 ETEIC

-40 KKIIKGIIQEEDI
+40 KRIISGIAQEEGTL
-53 VTFDAK
+53 TFDANR
-59 HLLMLPAFKE
+59 LLVLPAFEE

-84 ACMPAESIFTRFNEE
+84 ACMPAENIFTRFNEE
-99 EKILPKQLATAQN
+99 KTILPKQLATAQD
-112 RAKNMLEL
+112 RAENMLEL
-120 LLQNGATNIRTHCN
+120 LLRNGATNIRTHCN
-134 VDPIIGLGN
+134 VDPVIGLRN

-153 YKNRVSSRIVAFPQH
+153 YKDRLSGRIVAFPQH
-168 GLLRSDS
+168 GLLRSNS
-175 VQLVKDA
+175 MQLVKDA
-182 MRMGAHLVGGVDPA
+182 MRMGAQLVGGVDPA

-256 IGLGGVTDK
+256 LGLGGVT
-265 EADKEAEEVAERL
+265 DKEAEEVAERL
-278 ANVNIDI
+278 AALKIDI

-338 GWSDEGSLGKA
+338 GWSDERSLGKA

-394 KRLVVYKGN
+394 KSVVMYKGN
-403 IVVGSLNEVEL
+403 VVAGNLDQVKL
-414 NNLV
+414 DNLV

>member
-1 MTVYWLNN
+1 MVMTLYWLTN
-9 VMLES
+9 VKLET
-14 GYTYEEERISQT
+14 GYTYEEAKISQT
-26 ETELC
+26 ETEIC

-40 KKIIKGIIQEEDI
+40 KRIIAGIAQEEGTL
-53 VTFDAK
+53 TFDANR
-59 HLLMLPAFKE
+59 LLVLPAFEE

-84 ACMPAESIFTRFNEE
+84 ACMPAENIFTRFNEE
-99 EKILPKQLATAQN
+99 KTILPKQLATAQDS
-112 RAKNMLEL
+112 AENMLEL
-120 LLQNGATNIRTHCN
+120 LLRNGATNIRTHCN
-134 VDPIIGLGN
+134 VDPVIGLRN
-143 LEATLAALET
+143 LEATLAALGT
-153 YKNRVSSRIVAFPQH
+153 YKDRLSGRIVAFPQH
-168 GLLRSDS
+168 GLLRSNS
-175 VQLVKDA
+175 MQLVKDA
-182 MRMGAHLVGGVDPA
+182 MRMGAQLVGGVDPA

-256 IGLGGVTDK
+256 LGLGGVT
-265 EADKEAEEVAERL
+265 DKEAEEVAERL
-278 ANVNIDI
+278 AALKIDI

-293 QVIPIPLLDKKGV
+293 QVIPIPLLDRKGV

-338 GWSDEGSLGKA
+338 GWSDERSLGKA
-349 LRFITGG
+349 LCFITGG

-394 KRLVVYKGN
+394 KRVVMYKGN
-403 IVVGSLNEVEL
+403 VVIGDLDQVKSD
-414 NNLV
+414 NLV

>member
-1 MTVYWLNN
+1 MVMTLYWLTN
-9 VMLES
+9 VKLET
-14 GYTYEEERISQT
+14 GYTYEEAKISQT
-26 ETELC
+26 ETEIY
-31 SLLIEDGRI
+31 SLLIEDGII
-40 KKIIKGIIQEEDI
+40 KKIISGIVQEEGTLI
-53 VTFDAK
+53 FDANR
-59 HLLMLPAFKE
+59 LLVLPAFEE

-84 ACMPAESIFTRFNEE
+84 ACMPAENIFTRFNEE
-99 EKILPKQLATAQN
+99 ETILPKQLATAQH
-112 RAKNMLEL
+112 RAENMLEL
-120 LLQNGATNIRTHCN
+120 LLRNGATNIRTHCN
-134 VDPIIGLGN
+134 VDPIIGLRN
-143 LEATLAALET
+143 LEATLSALET
-153 YKNRVSSRIVAFPQH
+153 YKDRLSGRIVAFPQH
-168 GLLRSDS
+168 GLLRSNS

-182 MRMGAHLVGGVDPA
+182 MRMGAQLVGGVDPA

-256 IGLGGVTDK
+256 LGLGGVT
-265 EADKEAEEVAERL
+265 DKEAEEVAERL
-278 ANVNIDI
+278 AALKIDI

-293 QVIPIPLLDKKGV
+293 QVIPIPLLDRKGV

-338 GWSDEGSLGKA
+338 GWSDERSLGKG

-356 KETLNNE
+356 KETLNDE
-363 GKRVW
+363 GERVW

-383 CAAEAVARQTE
+383 CVAEAVARQTE
-394 KRLVVYKGN
+394 KCVVMYKGN
-403 IVVGSLNEVEL
+403 VVMGNLDQVKL
-414 NNLV
+414 DNLV

>member
-1 MTVYWLNN
+1 MTLYWLTN
-9 VMLES
+9 VKLET
-14 GYTYEEERISQT
+14 GYTYEEAKISQT
-26 ETELC
+26 ETEIC

-40 KKIIKGIIQEEDI
+40 KRIISGIAQEEGTL
-53 VTFDAK
+53 TFDANR
-59 HLLMLPAFKE
+59 LLVLPAFEE

-84 ACMPAESIFTRFNEE
+84 ACMPAENIFTRFNEE
-99 EKILPKQLATAQN
+99 KTILPKQLATAQD
-112 RAKNMLEL
+112 RAENMLEL
-120 LLQNGATNIRTHCN
+120 LLRNGATNIRTHCN
-134 VDPIIGLGN
+134 VDPVIGLRN
-143 LEATLAALET
+143 LETTLAALGT
-153 YKNRVSSRIVAFPQH
+153 YKDRLSGRIVAFPQH
-168 GLLRSDS
+168 GLLRSNS
-175 VQLVKDA
+175 MQLVKDA
-182 MRMGAHLVGGVDPA
+182 MRMGAQLVGGVDPA

-256 IGLGGVTDK
+256 LGLGGVT
-265 EADKEAEEVAERL
+265 DKEAEEVAERL
-278 ANVNIDI
+278 AALKIDI

-338 GWSDEGSLGKA
+338 GWSDERSLGKA

-394 KRLVVYKGN
+394 KRVVMYKGK
-403 IVVGSLNEVEL
+403 VVIGDLDQVKSD
-414 NNLV
+414 NLV

>member
-1 MTVYWLNN
+1 MTVYWLTN
-9 VMLES
+9 VKLET
-14 GYTYEEERISQT
+14 GYTYEEAKISQT
-26 ETELC
+26 ETEIY
-31 SLLIEDGRI
+31 SLLIEDGII
-40 KKIIKGIIQEEDI
+40 KKIISGIVQEEGTLI
-53 VTFDAK
+53 FDANR
-59 HLLMLPAFKE
+59 LLVLPAFEE

-84 ACMPAESIFTRFNEE
+84 ACMPAENIFTRFNEE
-99 EKILPKQLATAQN
+99 ETILPKQLATAQH
-112 RAKNMLEL
+112 RAENMLEL
-120 LLQNGATNIRTHCN
+120 LLRNGATNIRTHCN
-134 VDPIIGLGN
+134 VDPIIGLRN

-153 YKNRVSSRIVAFPQH
+153 YKDRLSGRIVAFPQH
-168 GLLRSDS
+168 GLLRSNS

-182 MRMGAHLVGGVDPA
+182 MRMGAQLVGGVDPA

-235 KRLASLTEEAGWQG
+235 KRLASITEEAGWQG
-249 RVTISHA
+249 RVTVSHA
-256 IGLGGVTDK
+256 LGLGGVT
-265 EADKEAEEVAERL
+265 DKEAEEVAERL
-278 ANVNIDI
+278 AALKIDI

-293 QVIPIPLLDKKGV
+293 QVIPIPLLDRKGV

-338 GWSDEGSLGKA
+338 GWSDERSLGKA

-363 GKRVW
+363 GERVW

-383 CAAEAVARQTE
+383 CVAEAVARQTE
-394 KRLVVYKGN
+394 KCVVMYKGN
-403 IVVGSLNEVEL
+403 VVMGNLDQVKL
-414 NNLV
+414 DNLV

>member
-1 MTVYWLNN
+1 MTLYWLTN
-9 VMLES
+9 VKLET
-14 GYTYEEERISQT
+14 GYTYEEAKISQT
-26 ETELC
+26 ETEIC

-40 KKIIKGIIQEEDI
+40 KRIISGIAQEEGTL
-53 VTFDAK
+53 TFDANR
-59 HLLMLPAFKE
+59 LLVLPAFEE

-84 ACMPAESIFTRFNEE
+84 ACMPAENIFTRFNEE
-99 EKILPKQLATAQN
+99 KTILPKQLATAQD
-112 RAKNMLEL
+112 RAENMLEL
-120 LLQNGATNIRTHCN
+120 LLRNGATNIRTHCN
-134 VDPIIGLGN
+134 VDPVIGLRN
-143 LEATLAALET
+143 LEATLAALGT
-153 YKNRVSSRIVAFPQH
+153 YKDRLSGRIVAFPQH
-168 GLLRSDS
+168 GLLRSNS
-175 VQLVKDA
+175 MQLVKDA
-182 MRMGAHLVGGVDPA
+182 MRMGAQLVGGVDPA

-256 IGLGGVTDK
+256 LGLGGVT
-265 EADKEAEEVAERL
+265 DKEAEEVAERL
-278 ANVNIDI
+278 AALKIDI

-293 QVIPIPLLDKKGV
+293 QVIPIPLLDRKGV

-338 GWSDEGSLGKA
+338 GWSDERSLGKA

-356 KETLNNE
+356 KDTLNNE

-394 KRLVVYKGN
+394 KRVVMYKGN
-403 IVVGSLNEVEL
+403 VVIGDLDQVKSD
-414 NNLV
+414 NLV

>member
-1 MTVYWLNN
+1 MVMTLYWLTN
-9 VMLES
+9 VKLET
-14 GYTYEEERISQT
+14 GYTYEEAKISQT
-26 ETELC
+26 ETEIC

-40 KKIIKGIIQEEDI
+40 KRIIAGIAQEEGTL
-53 VTFDAK
+53 TFDANR
-59 HLLMLPAFKE
+59 LLVLPAFEE

-84 ACMPAESIFTRFNEE
+84 ACMPAENIFTRFNEE
-99 EKILPKQLATAQN
+99 KTILPKQLATAQD
-112 RAKNMLEL
+112 RAENMLEL
-120 LLQNGATNIRTHCN
+120 LLRNGATNIRTHCN
-134 VDPIIGLGN
+134 VDPVIGLRN
-143 LEATLAALET
+143 LEATLAALGT
-153 YKNRVSSRIVAFPQH
+153 YKDRLSGRIVAFPQH
-168 GLLRSDS
+168 GLLRSNS
-175 VQLVKDA
+175 MQLVKDA
-182 MRMGAHLVGGVDPA
+182 MRMGAQLVGGVDPA

-202 EKSLHTIMDIAVE
+202 EKSLSTIMDIAVE

-256 IGLGGVTDK
+256 LGLGGVT
-265 EADKEAEEVAERL
+265 DKEAEEVAERL
-278 ANVNIDI
+278 AALKIDI

-293 QVIPIPLLDKKGV
+293 QVIPIPLLDRKGV

-338 GWSDEGSLGKA
+338 GWSDERSLGKA

-394 KRLVVYKGN
+394 KRVVMYKGN
-403 IVVGSLNEVEL
+403 VVIGDLDQVKSD
-414 NNLV
+414 NLV

>member
-1 MTVYWLNN
+1 MTLYWLTN
-9 VMLES
+9 VKLET
-14 GYTYEEERISQT
+14 GYTYEEAKISQT
-26 ETELC
+26 ETEIY
-31 SLLIEDGRI
+31 SLLIEDGII
-40 KKIIKGIIQEEDI
+40 KKIISGIVQEEGTLI
-53 VTFDAK
+53 FDANR
-59 HLLMLPAFKE
+59 LLVLPAFEE
-69 MHIHIDKTYYSGPWK
+69 MHIHIDKTYYGGPWK
-84 ACMPAESIFTRFNEE
+84 ACMPAENIFTRFNEE
-99 EKILPKQLATAQN
+99 ETILPKQLATAQH
-112 RAKNMLEL
+112 RAENMLEL
-120 LLQNGATNIRTHCN
+120 LLRNGATNIRTHCN
-134 VDPIIGLGN
+134 VDPIIGLRN
-143 LEATLAALET
+143 LEATLSALET
-153 YKNRVSSRIVAFPQH
+153 YKDRLSGRIVAFPQH
-168 GLLRSDS
+168 GLLRSNS
-175 VQLVKDA
+175 VQLMKDA
-182 MRMGAHLVGGVDPA
+182 MRMGAQLVGGVDPA

-256 IGLGGVTDK
+256 LGLGGVT
-265 EADKEAEEVAERL
+265 DKEAEEVAERL
-278 ANVNIDI
+278 AALKIDI

-293 QVIPIPLLDKKGV
+293 QVIPIPLLDRKGV

-338 GWSDEGSLGKA
+338 GWSDERSLGKA

-363 GKRVW
+363 GERVW

-383 CAAEAVARQTE
+383 CVAEAVARQTE
-394 KRLVVYKGN
+394 KCVVMYKGN
-403 IVVGSLNEVEL
+403 VVMGNLDQVKL
-414 NNLV
+414 DNLV

>member
-1 MTVYWLNN
+1 MTLYWLTN
-9 VMLES
+9 VKLET
-14 GYTYEEERISQT
+14 GYTYEEAKISQT
-26 ETELC
+26 ETEIC

-40 KKIIKGIIQEEDI
+40 KRIISGIAQEEGTL
-53 VTFDAK
+53 TFDANR
-59 HLLMLPAFKE
+59 LLVLPAFEE

-84 ACMPAESIFTRFNEE
+84 ACMPAENIFTRFNEE
-99 EKILPKQLATAQN
+99 KTILPKQLATAQD
-112 RAKNMLEL
+112 RAENMLEL
-120 LLQNGATNIRTHCN
+120 LLRNGATNIRTHCN
-134 VDPIIGLGN
+134 VDPVIGLRN
-143 LEATLAALET
+143 LEATLAALGT
-153 YKNRVSSRIVAFPQH
+153 YKDRLSGRIVAFPQH
-168 GLLRSDS
+168 GLLRSNS
-175 VQLVKDA
+175 MQLVKDA
-182 MRMGAHLVGGVDPA
+182 MRMGAQLVGGVDPA

-221 IHLHDANNL
+221 IHLHDVNNL

-256 IGLGGVTDK
+256 LGLGGVT
-265 EADKEAEEVAERL
+265 DKEAEEVAERL
-278 ANVNIDI
+278 AALKIDI

-338 GWSDEGSLGKA
+338 GWSDERSLGKA

-383 CAAEAVARQTE
+383 CSAEAVARQTE
-394 KRLVVYKGN
+394 KRVVMYKGN
-403 IVVGSLNEVEL
+403 VVIGNLDQVKSD
-414 NNLV
+414 NLV

>member
-1 MTVYWLNN
+1 MTLYWLTN
-9 VMLES
+9 VKLET
-14 GYTYEEERISQT
+14 GYTYEEAKISQT
-26 ETELC
+26 ETEIC

-40 KKIIKGIIQEEDI
+40 KRIIAGIAQEEGTL
-53 VTFDAK
+53 TFDANR
-59 HLLMLPAFKE
+59 LLVLPAFEE

-84 ACMPAESIFTRFNEE
+84 ACMPAENIFTRFNEE
-99 EKILPKQLATAQN
+99 KTILPKQLATAQD
-112 RAKNMLEL
+112 RAENMLEL
-120 LLQNGATNIRTHCN
+120 LLRNGATNIRTHCN
-134 VDPIIGLGN
+134 VDPVIGLRN
-143 LEATLAALET
+143 LEATLAALGT
-153 YKNRVSSRIVAFPQH
+153 YKDRLSGRIVAFPQH
-168 GLLRSDS
+168 GLLRSNS
-175 VQLVKDA
+175 MQLVKDA
-182 MRMGAHLVGGVDPA
+182 MRMGAQLVGGVDPA

-256 IGLGGVTDK
+256 LGLDGVT
-265 EADKEAEEVAERL
+265 DKEAEEVAERL
-278 ANVNIDI
+278 AALKIDI

-293 QVIPIPLLDKKGV
+293 QVIPIPLLDRKGV

-338 GWSDEGSLGKA
+338 GWSDERSLGKA

-394 KRLVVYKGN
+394 KRVVMYKGN
-403 IVVGSLNEVEL
+403 VVIGDLDQVKSD
-414 NNLV
+414 NLV

>member
-1 MTVYWLNN
+1 MTLYWLTN
-9 VMLES
+9 VKLEA
-14 GYTYEEERISQT
+14 GYTYEEAKISQT
-26 ETELC
+26 ETEIC

-40 KKIIKGIIQEEDI
+40 KRIISGIVHEEGTL
-53 VTFDAK
+53 TFDANR
-59 HLLMLPAFKE
+59 LLVLPAFEE

-84 ACMPAESIFTRFNEE
+84 ACMPAENIFTRFNEE
-99 EKILPKQLATAQN
+99 KTILPKQLATAQH
-112 RAKNMLEL
+112 RAENMLEL
-120 LLQNGATNIRTHCN
+120 LLRNGSTNIRTHCN

-153 YKNRVSSRIVAFPQH
+153 YKDRLSVRIVAFPQH
-168 GLLRSDS
+168 GLLRSNS

-182 MRMGAHLVGGVDPA
+182 MRMGAQLVGGVDPA

-221 IHLHDANNL
+221 VHLHDANNL

-256 IGLGGVTDK
+256 LGLGGVT
-265 EADKEAEEVAERL
+265 DKEAEEVAERL
-278 ANVNIDI
+278 AALKIDI

-338 GWSDEGSLGKA
+338 GWSDERSLGKA

-394 KRLVVYKGN
+394 KRVVVYKGN
-403 IVVGSLNEVEL
+403 VVIGDLDQVKSD
-414 NNLV
+414 NLV

>member
-1 MTVYWLNN
+1 MTVYWLTN

-40 KKIIKGIIQEEDI
+40 KKIIKGIVQEEDI

-59 HLLMLPAFKE
+59 NLLMLPAFKE

-112 RAKNMLEL
+112 RAENMLEL

-256 IGLGGVTDK
+256 LGLGGVT
-265 EADKEAEEVAERL
+265 DKEAEEVAERL

-325 DMLQKAN
+325 DMLQKVN

-338 GWSDEGSLGKA
+338 GWSDERSLGKA
-349 LRFITGG
+349 LRFITGR

-368 PNVGDEASFVLTNAT
+368 PNIGDEANFVLTNAT